1 MHIYNSTRQI
11 GVLAVARE
19 GPSPTIGSHITIG
32 LNKIA
37 GLAWVDPVHP
47 VAGGASGLEDLGAV
61 AEDVSWR
68 CHSANLRNK
77 WVCVLGSRVCVVP
90 VAVDNGS
97 GDWS

>member
-11 GVLAVARE
+11 GVLAVAGE

-61 AEDVSWR
+61 LRALAGGVTPPISETSGFASWGAGQR
-68 CHSANLRNK
+68 RTSCCR
-77 WVCVLGSRVCVVP
+77 
-90 VAVDNGS
+90 
-97 GDWS
+97 